1 MFEPD
6 LGGEN
11 GTYSFGDWTVGLQE
25 VTDHLPHLRK
35 GQRINVTQLGA
46 LIADGFYTERTS
58 RAGDQRDR
66 ILNVTNDAWVVL
78 WKEVPESIAV
88 KVEPW
93 LCQMEKQGEERSEM
107 IGDILEALAALY
119 FTSREYLHLQAL
131 VSAVAKLMWP
141 SPEASFSAAVAWRPG
156 SYKGGSPG
164 WCAKAEKTIEIY
176 SIRIH
181 FFDSHSLSTSHPCQI
196 VLVRHSVTGSLSFL
210 YIFVGFF
217 GSLN

>member
-1 MFEPD
+1 
-6 LGGEN
+6 
-11 GTYSFGDWTVGLQE
+11 
-25 VTDHLPHLRK
+25 
-35 GQRINVTQLGA
+35 VTQLGA

-164 WCAKAEKTIEIY
+164 WCAKAGKTIEIY

-181 FFDSHSLSTSHPCQI
+181 FFDSHSLSKSPMSNCPCKAFSDRII
-196 VLVRHSVTGSLSFL
+196 V
-210 YIFVGFF
+210 IFVYFCWF
-217 GSLN
+217 LWQFELKPHSSKSLNTIPSRPNFVY